1 MSTLLS
7 SNNRRI
13 LLVRWLPVA
22 LLLQSR
28 LTGSQHYFVKGAASV
43 ITDNVMFPRHITPL
57 FFLLFFRLQ
66 YTQDK
71 MIKKFGTDTD
81 EALKLEEEQEVKP
94 PSLFKVFLINDDYT
108 TMEFVVHILEKVFR
122 KSIVE
127 ATQVMLHVHKNGRGL
142 AGVYTRGIAE
152 TKVAKVDELAQLNE
166 FPLKC
171 TMENE

>member
-1 MSTLLS
+1 MSGKYGI
-7 SNNRRI
+7 N
-13 LLVRWLPVA
+13 
-22 LLLQSR
+22 
-28 LTGSQHYFVKGAASV
+28 
-43 ITDNVMFPRHITPL
+43 
-57 FFLLFFRLQ
+57 
-66 YTQDK
+66 
-71 MIKKFGTDTD
+71 TD
-81 EALKLEEEQEVKP
+81 EALKLKEEQEVKP

-122 KSIVE
+122 KSMVE
-127 ATQVMLHVHKNGRGL
+127 ATQVMLHVHKNGKGL